1 MILFMFRTGRFF
13 SGICGI
19 LWVTIF
25 LTGCAT
31 SPPVQEMSDARQAIA
46 AAREAGA
53 EQYAADQLSKAETQ
67 LEAAETDLKSGMYW
81 SAKIS
86 ATDAKDT
93 ALNALLAS
101 RTAREAADKN
111 DPR

>member
-1 MILFMFRTGRFF
+1 
-13 SGICGI
+13 
-19 LWVTIF
+19 
-25 LTGCAT
+25 
-31 SPPVQEMSDARQAIA
+31 MSDARQAIA